1 MQASLVADNPRVRP
15 NTTLVVH
22 CCHDVVFVVYRTS
35 TSTSRQDCAATTL
48 LLRRR
53 RRLLLLLLLLELRG
67 GDLEPILRSRLARL
81 ARNLANLGRQ
91 HLGRGGGGRVTS
103 HLANLGHLDG
113 NHWHHLWG
121 IVAEQGG
128 GGRGWGGILAPDQD
142 RQDWQDGQD
151 CCKTDRL

>member
-53 RRLLLLLLLLELRG
+53 RLLLLLLLLLELRG

-91 HLGRGGGGRVTS
+91 HLGRGGGG
-103 HLANLGHLDG
+103 AG
-113 NHWHHLWG
+113 
-121 IVAEQGG
+121 
-128 GGRGWGGILAPDQD
+128 
-142 RQDWQDGQD
+142 
-151 CCKTDRL
+151 

>member
-53 RRLLLLLLLLELRG
+53 RRRRLLLLLLLLELRG

-91 HLGRGGGGRVTS
+91 HLGRGGRVTS

-121 IVAEQGG
+121 IVGEQGG
-128 GGRGWGGILAPDQD
+128 GGQGVGGHSCPRPRSAGLARWARLLQD
-142 RQDWQDGQD
+142 
-151 CCKTDRL
+151 